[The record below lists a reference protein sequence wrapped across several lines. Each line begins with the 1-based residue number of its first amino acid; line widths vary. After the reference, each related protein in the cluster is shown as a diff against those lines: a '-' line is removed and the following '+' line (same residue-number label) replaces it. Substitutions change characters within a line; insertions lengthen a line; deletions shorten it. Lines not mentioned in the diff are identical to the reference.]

1 MPLNKRVYIC
11 ICFICIYIGYVAES
25 MAPLNVADLSK
36 DTRFDAIVDAAFSD
50 PSRCCSVLQYL
61 AACCSVLQ
69 CVAVRCGVLQCVRD
83 STPLLTRHFRI
94 L

>member
-1 MPLNKRVYIC
+1 MPLNRRVY
-11 ICFICIYIGYVAES
+11 ICIYIGYVAES

-69 CVAVRCGVLQCVRD
+69 CVAECYSVCAIR
-83 STPLLTRHFRI
+83 RHC
-94 L
+94 